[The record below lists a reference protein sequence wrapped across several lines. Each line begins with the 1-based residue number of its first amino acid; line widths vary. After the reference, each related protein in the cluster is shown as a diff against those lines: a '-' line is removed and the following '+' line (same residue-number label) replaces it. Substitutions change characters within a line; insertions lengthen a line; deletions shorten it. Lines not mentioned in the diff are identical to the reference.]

1 MSDRRIDRHLTNQR
15 LDLTQ
20 LDLRELEE
28 RLEVSPLNV
37 LGEIHGSDIEVPEE
51 PLSCGW
57 KIPICRIVPSTGP
70 TDPDPLS

>member
-1 MSDRRIDRHLTNQR
+1 MDDKSTETKLEQS
-15 LDLTQ
+15 LKQ

-37 LGEIHGSDIEVPEE
+37 LGELQGTEVDFPDE

-57 KIPICRIVPSTGP
+57 KIPICRIAPSTGP
-70 TDPDPLS
+70 TNPDLLS